1 MATDKDILKDE
12 KLPGPIFT
20 ITEYLLSNLT
30 LCFFIKLKI
39 LLTSRLFEL
48 ILFCN
53 FSLKNLLLVFKPI
66 KLFLP
71 VQLIIKKLLI
81 IFVTYF
87 LIAINLQSSEAVIDD
102 YGIIAIMYHRFEE
115 NKYPSTNIRIN
126 DFKSHL
132 DMIKKNE
139 IKFINPSNF
148 EQELIN
154 NKKQRKLL
162 LTIDDGYQSFYEK
175 AWPVLKDLKIPFI
188 LFVSTREVGKRGYM
202 TWENIREI
210 EKYDFVEIG
219 NHSHS
224 HEYLIDF
231 TNENIKKDLTNS
243 INIFKKELGKN
254 SIFFSYPFGEYSTD
268 LKKIVIDLGFKYAFG
283 QHSGVVDETKNYFE
297 MPRFPINEQY
307 GETKRFKTIL
317 KTLPFPFKSI
327 QPEDRYISDKNNP
340 PKVRIEF
347 YENLKNLK
355 NINCFSNEE
364 DKWRNSKINFDGKF
378 ILNITLEGKFITE
391 RGRINCSLRENNN
404 FYRWLGIQFVVKEN

>member
-1 MATDKDILKDE
+1 M
-12 KLPGPIFT
+12 KLI
-20 ITEYLLSNLT
+20 
-30 LCFFIKLKI
+30 I
-39 LLTSRLFEL
+39 LLTSRLLEL

-53 FSLKNLLLVFKPI
+53 FSLKNLLLYFKPI
-66 KLFLP
+66 KLFWP

-81 IFVTYF
+81 IIISFFFIT
-87 LIAINLQSSEAVIDD
+87 LNLQSSEADIED
-102 YGIIAIMYHRFEE
+102 YGIISIMYHRFEE
-115 NKYPSTNIRIN
+115 NKYPSTNIRVN

-132 DMIKKNE
+132 EMIRKNE

-148 EQELIN
+148 EEELIN
-154 NKKQRKLL
+154 NKKERKLL

-175 AWPVLKDLKIPFI
+175 AWPILKDLKIPFI

-202 TWENIREI
+202 SWEDIREI

-219 NHSHS
+219 NHSNT

-231 TNENIKKDLTNS
+231 TNEEIRKDLTNS

-254 SIFFSYPFGEYSTD
+254 SNFFSYPFGEYSTD

-283 QHSGVVDETKNYFE
+283 QHSGVVDHTKNYFE
-297 MPRFPINEQY
+297 MPRFPINEKY
-307 GETKRFKTIL
+307 GETERFKTIL
-317 KTLPFPFKSI
+317 KTIPFPFKSI
-327 QPEDRYISDKNNP
+327 KPENRYISENNNP

-364 DKWRNSKINFDGKF
+364 DKWRNSKISFDGKF
-378 ILNITLEGKFITE
+378 NLDITLEGKFVTE
-391 RGRINCSLRENNN
+391 RGRINCSLRESNN

>member
-1 MATDKDILKDE
+1 M
-12 KLPGPIFT
+12 
-20 ITEYLLSNLT
+20 NLM
-30 LCFFIKLKI
+30 I
-39 LLTSRLFEL
+39 LLTRRLFEL

-53 FSLKNLLLVFKPI
+53 FSVKNLLLDFKPI
-66 KLFLP
+66 ELLLP

-81 IFVTYF
+81 IFVSYF
-87 LIAINLQSSEAVIDD
+87 FITLNLQSSEAVIDD
-102 YGIIAIMYHRFEE
+102 YGIISIMYHRFEE

-132 DMIKKNE
+132 EMIKKNG
-139 IKFINPSNF
+139 IKFVNPSDF
-148 EQELIN
+148 EEELIN
-154 NKKQRKLL
+154 NKQQRKLL

-175 AWPVLKDLKIPFI
+175 AWPILKDFKIPFI

-202 TWENIREI
+202 SWENIREI

-224 HEYLIDF
+224 HEYLIDY
-231 TNENIKKDLTNS
+231 TNDEIKKDLTNS

-254 SIFFSYPFGEYSTD
+254 SNFFSYPFGEYSTD

-283 QHSGVVDETKNYFE
+283 QHSGVVDQTKNYFE
-297 MPRFPINEQY
+297 MPRFPINEKY
-307 GETKRFKTIL
+307 GETERFKTIL

-327 QPEDRYISDKNNP
+327 QPENRYISEDDNP
-340 PKVRIEF
+340 PKVRVEF

-378 ILNITLEGKFITE
+378 NLNIILEGKFVTE
-391 RGRINCSLRENNN
+391 RGRINCSLRESNN

>member
-1 MATDKDILKDE
+1 M
-12 KLPGPIFT
+12 KLI
-20 ITEYLLSNLT
+20 
-30 LCFFIKLKI
+30 I
-39 LLTSRLFEL
+39 LLTSRLLEL

-53 FSLKNLLLVFKPI
+53 FSLKNLLLYFKPI
-66 KLFLP
+66 KLFWP

-81 IFVTYF
+81 IIISFFFIT
-87 LIAINLQSSEAVIDD
+87 LNLQSSEADIED
-102 YGIIAIMYHRFEE
+102 YGIISIMYHRFEE
-115 NKYPSTNIRIN
+115 NKYPSTNIRVN

-132 DMIKKNE
+132 EMIRKNE

-148 EQELIN
+148 EEELIN
-154 NKKQRKLL
+154 NKKERKLL

-175 AWPVLKDLKIPFI
+175 AWPILKDLKIPFI

-202 TWENIREI
+202 SWEDIREI

-219 NHSHS
+219 NHSHT

-231 TNENIKKDLTNS
+231 TNEEIRKDLTNS

-254 SIFFSYPFGEYSTD
+254 SNFFSYPFGEYSTD

-283 QHSGVVDETKNYFE
+283 QHSGVVDHTKNYFE
-297 MPRFPINEQY
+297 MPRFPINEKY
-307 GETKRFKTIL
+307 GETERFKTIL
-317 KTLPFPFKSI
+317 KTIPFPFKSI
-327 QPEDRYISDKNNP
+327 QPENRYISENNNP

-378 ILNITLEGKFITE
+378 NLDITLEGKFVTE
-391 RGRINCSLRENNN
+391 RGRINCSLRESNN